1 MKYNQVKINPKQN
14 NEKSNLILFA
24 FVIFISFGLYKTYT
38 NEVSLLENKSITRG
52 KLTKVS
58 YGESGTFDYRFY
70 VNGILY
76 EARDPDDA
84 GWPDYVRT
92 ANPIIN
98 GFYNV
103 AYDRKNPYNSKII
116 IDGFPKHE
124 SELLAYA
131 ATIEAKVTKAFSSS
145 EGYAD
150 LYIKYTYQYQ
160 EFSFRTR
167 LHKDSLPCGRLEA
180 CIPLVVAKQYP
191 EISNLYIGS
200 YDRRA
205 MRKAKLNK
213 RNQY

>member
-1 MKYNQVKINPKQN
+1 MNSITLKNIEFRDIVFPA
-14 NEKSNLILFA
+14 LVLF
-24 FVIFISFGLYKTYT
+24 IFFGLYSTYKG
-38 NEVSLLENKSITRG
+38 EASLLENKSITRG
-52 KLTKVS
+52 KLTEVS
-58 YGESGTFDYRFY
+58 YGEGGSFDYRFY

-76 EARDPDDA
+76 EASDPDDA

-103 AYDRKNPYNSKII
+103 AYDRKDPSNSKII

-131 ATIEAKVTKAFSSS
+131 DTISAKVTKVFPVSDS
-145 EGYAD
+145 YAD
-150 LYIKYTYQYQ
+150 LYIKYTFKRN

-167 LHKDSLPCGRLEA
+167 IHKDSLPCGSLGECKEA
-180 CIPLVVAKQYP
+180 TIALIVAKQYP
-191 EISNLYIGS
+191 EISNLYIQS

-205 MRKAKLNK
+205 MRKDKLNK
-213 RNQY
+213 MQQY